1 MIVVADVAVVDVIVA
16 DVAAVDVV
24 IVAVVDVVIAVV
36 FDVIDVVIAAVEM
49 LQELGNLAGQ
59 GFAAECPIADDRC
72 GSHWPHTPGF

>member
-1 MIVVADVAVVDVIVA
+1 MIVAVVDVVIAVVL
-16 DVAAVDVV
+16 DV
-24 IVAVVDVVIAVV
+24 IFVVDVVIAVV

-72 GSHWPHTPGF
+72 GLHWPHTPGF